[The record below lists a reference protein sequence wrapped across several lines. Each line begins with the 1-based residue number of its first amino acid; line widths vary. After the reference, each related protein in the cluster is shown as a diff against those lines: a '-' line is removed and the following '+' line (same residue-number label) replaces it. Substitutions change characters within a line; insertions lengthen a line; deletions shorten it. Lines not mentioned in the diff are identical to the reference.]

1 VVSTSG
7 KGGGKAPA
15 GGYKI
20 DDNPPPPTANGIL
33 LSELL
38 SGYPIPPS
46 LGPGLTGDMI
56 VLTDPTAW
64 PFSAGQSNVAV
75 VPVLL
80 TGAPSGTGPVGSS
93 GTLTFLDV
101 STGTT
106 FSVPVAIVPAVPA
119 QGAGVAP
126 TTPGA

>member
-1 VVSTSG
+1 
-7 KGGGKAPA
+7 
-15 GGYKI
+15 
-20 DDNPPPPTANGIL
+20 
-33 LSELL
+33 
-38 SGYPIPPS
+38 
-46 LGPGLTGDMI
+46 MI

-64 PFSAGQSNVAV
+64 PFSFEQSNVAV

-80 TGAPSGTGPVGSS
+80 SGASSGTGPVGSS
-93 GTLTFLDV
+93 GTLTFLDL

-106 FSVPVAIVPAVPA
+106 FSVPVSIVPANPLP